1 MNEKKMSIYHEIHR
15 LHRLGFNKSQ
25 IERKVGVNRDTV
37 RKYLAKD
44 FKEMSEWTYTLQ
56 NRAKKLDPYADIILE
71 WLKEH
76 SDLSAAQI
84 EDWLLEEYPDLQ
96 VGSSTL
102 RSYIKHLRDQYAI
115 PKRKKIRQ
123 YEAIP
128 EVEMGAQIQ
137 VDWGQTKQ
145 KTRSKEEIKLYFI
158 SFVLSHSRYK
168 YLEWLDR
175 PFTTQDTIRSH
186 ENAFRHFG
194 GMPEEMVYDQD
205 NLIAVSE
212 NAGDLLL
219 TQDFQAYQQALG
231 FDVYLC
237 RGSDPETKGKIER
250 VVGYVKA
257 NFAKNRVYD
266 GLDDWNEK
274 SVL

>member
-1 MNEKKMSIYHEIHR
+1 M
-15 LHRLGFNKSQ
+15 
-25 IERKVGVNRDTV
+25 
-37 RKYLAKD
+37 
-44 FKEMSEWTYTLQ
+44 
-56 NRAKKLDPYADIILE
+56 DPYADIILE

-158 SFVLSHSRYK
+158 SFFYRIATTNILNGWTGPLRHK
-168 YLEWLDR
+168 I
-175 PFTTQDTIRSH
+175 PFVRMKMPFVTLAECLKKWFMTKTI
-186 ENAFRHFG
+186 
-194 GMPEEMVYDQD
+194 
-205 NLIAVSE
+205 
-212 NAGDLLL
+212 
-219 TQDFQAYQQALG
+219 
-231 FDVYLC
+231 
-237 RGSDPETKGKIER
+237 
-250 VVGYVKA
+250 
-257 NFAKNRVYD
+257 
-266 GLDDWNEK
+266 
-274 SVL
+274 

>member
-25 IERKVGVNRDTV
+25 IERKVGVNRNTV

-145 KTRSKEEIKLYFI
+145 KTRSKKKSSCILSLLFYRIAATNILNGWTGPLRHKI
-158 SFVLSHSRYK
+158 PFVRMK
-168 YLEWLDR
+168 M
-175 PFTTQDTIRSH
+175 PFVTLAECLKKWFMTKTI
-186 ENAFRHFG
+186 
-194 GMPEEMVYDQD
+194 
-205 NLIAVSE
+205 
-212 NAGDLLL
+212 
-219 TQDFQAYQQALG
+219 
-231 FDVYLC
+231 
-237 RGSDPETKGKIER
+237 
-250 VVGYVKA
+250 
-257 NFAKNRVYD
+257 
-266 GLDDWNEK
+266 
-274 SVL
+274 